1 MILKCNIIICYRG
14 EIMSEKF
21 IVTSKTVKY
30 KEDPY
35 NIITLRIP
43 KEIRQ
48 EFDKLAGESDY
59 SRNKLM
65 CMALQYAL
73 DNLQFIPKDKDNE
86 Q

>member
-1 MILKCNIIICYRG
+1 
-14 EIMSEKF
+14 MSEKF
-21 IVTSKTVKY
+21 IIRPKNNDLVVVS
-30 KEDPY
+30 
-35 NIITLRIP
+35 LRISETM
-43 KEIRQ
+43 KQ

-59 SRNKLM
+59 SRNQLM